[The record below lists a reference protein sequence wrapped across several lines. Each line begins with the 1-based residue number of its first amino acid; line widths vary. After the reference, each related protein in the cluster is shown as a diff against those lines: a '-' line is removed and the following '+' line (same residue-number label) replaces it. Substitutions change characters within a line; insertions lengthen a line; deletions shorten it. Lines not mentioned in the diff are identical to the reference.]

1 MTIRT
6 RREKRDNTLSQF
18 LFSVIPVQTGSH
30 VIKVMRDFCFRK
42 KQSHR
47 DLQGNLARL
56 FAMGLL
62 VLMFGAC
69 AFSSTVAPGKGTGP
83 GFLVVPVEKAS
94 LFSKPQADAM
104 LLNEGV
110 SCLGLSDK
118 SADYVKARE
127 TFALLIN
134 KYPTSEWRPLA
145 ETFIHLIDAI
155 QSTLAQ
161 NRTEQAKNQSERDL
175 AEKLRQD
182 KEQLKKDLQMLGS
195 KCQADRTS
203 LLQENEQLKR
213 DMELLKK
220 LEVQLDRREKMLR

>member
-6 RREKRDNTLSQF
+6 RREKRDPSLEQF
-18 LFSVIPVQTGSH
+18 NFTVIPVQAGIH
-30 VIKVMRDFCFRK
+30 VIKVMWNSCFRK
-42 KQSHR
+42 NQSHR
-47 DLQGNLARL
+47 DLRGNLARL
-56 FAMGLL
+56 FGMGLL

-69 AFSSTVAPGKGTGP
+69 ASSSTVAPGKGTGP
-83 GFLVVPVEKAS
+83 GFVVVPAEKAS
-94 LFSKPQADAM
+94 LFSKPPVDAM

-110 SCLGLSDK
+110 SWLGLSDR

-161 NRTEQAKNQSERDL
+161 NRTEQAKNQSERGL
-175 AEKLRQD
+175 AEKLQQD
-182 KEQLKKDLQMLGS
+182 KEQLKKDLQMLSS
-195 KCQADRTS
+195 KCHADRTS
-203 LLQENEQLKR
+203 LVQENEQLKR
-213 DMELLKK
+213 DMKLLKK